1 MRVGSVIVSKRG
13 RLGNQSGIASCFIY
27 GCVGVIAMVII
38 GMVIAF
44 FVARKAAKV
53 TVEKFTQTAP
63 IELEEVVI
71 SETDYTA
78 LESRLTNFV
87 AVARSGEQDATLTL
101 SGDDINALIT
111 QNRTLQQIQDKI
123 RVQIE
128 GEEITGQVS
137 LPLNNLI
144 PLEMVKGRF
153 LNGTAGLDVS
163 VEDGVLD
170 IRINRLSVGESV
182 LPDQAI
188 EQLKGKNLAE
198 DLPIDPESRKLL
210 NRVESLTIEDGRLKL
225 QVRGRKTE
233 AKPELEPAPKP

>member
-1 MRVGSVIVSKRG
+1 M
-13 RLGNQSGIASCFIY
+13 
-27 GCVGVIAMVII
+27 
-38 GMVIAF
+38 
-44 FVARKAAKV
+44 
-53 TVEKFTQTAP
+53 E
-63 IELEEVVI
+63 
-71 SETDYTA
+71 
-78 LESRLTNFV
+78 
-87 AVARSGEQDATLTL
+87 
-101 SGDDINALIT
+101 
-111 QNRTLQQIQDKI
+111 I

-137 LPLNNLI
+137 LPLDNLI